1 MCAFMSMHLE
11 DEAERKTLAFIMNGE
26 NDTEL
31 IRKKWSRVPEAHKEW
46 LWGKIETKIKSD
58 QNITA
63 EQKQRFEAAKKALKF

>member
-31 IRKKWSRVPEAHKEW
+31 IRKKWDRVPVAHKEW